1 MVCPAAPNARQFAV
15 HVFSEEWFLG
25 TSEGSGSTSAS
36 TSPGGSGVVMSS
48 SITSIPVTTTRSFGA
63 SSFSEVPSSIPPP
76 PPRPPSFLVEFVGI
90 ESGVASLSWLEISR
104 SRSSLLQQLQLGDA
118 TTSTEDGANDTS
130 RDEWECQHRC
140 PELNAC
146 ISAVL
151 WCDGRSNCPSGFDED
166 EGHCGAALFWGL
178 VPPGA
183 ESIVAAVIAGIVA
196 ATILALSVACF
207 TAARR
212 RRRRSCEEKKR
223 VVGVGATGLGLS
235 INGAGAGAGCRRGK
249 KKRGGA
255 GCVNSE
261 PRRVTTE
268 ELLLDPSG
276 SSASS

>member
-15 HVFSEEWFLG
+15 HVFSEEWFLTPSG
-25 TSEGSGSTSAS
+25 GSTSVS
-36 TSPGGSGVVMSS
+36 TSAVGSSAVGS

-104 SRSSLLQQLQLGDA
+104 SRSSLLQQLHLDDT

-130 RDEWECQHRC
+130 RDEWECRHRC

-151 WCDGRSNCPSGFDED
+151 WCDGRSNCPSGYDED

-183 ESIVAAVIAGIVA
+183 ESIVAAVVAGIVA
-196 ATILALSVACF
+196 ATILALSIACF

-249 KKRGGA
+249 KKRGGSA
-255 GCVNSE
+255 CVNSE
-261 PRRVTTE
+261 PRRVPTE